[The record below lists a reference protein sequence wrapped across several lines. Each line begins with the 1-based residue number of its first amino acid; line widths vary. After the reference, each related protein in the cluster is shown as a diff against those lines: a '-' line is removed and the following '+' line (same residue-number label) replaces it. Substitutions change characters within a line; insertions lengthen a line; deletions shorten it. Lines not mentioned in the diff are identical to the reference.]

1 MRTTFISGLLALLPI
16 GLTLYLLWLLY
27 RLAYSLLGPQT
38 AFAGLMRSLIGRY
51 VPGTEVA
58 ITLTVVLLVGA
69 VARHW
74 VGRILLRGVE
84 RVLLAVPGVRNLY
97 WGTRQLA
104 HVVLHREQPFTK
116 GRRVVLVEFPQP
128 GSYALGILTN
138 EEVSGVSA
146 ACSPDMVSVYI
157 PTAPNPLSGYVLFLP
172 RSKTFPVALTAE
184 ECLSLILSGGLVV
197 RQPGL
202 GRRPPADD
210 PTQPAPG

>member
-38 AFAGLMRSLIGRY
+38 AFAGFMRSLIGRY

-74 VGRILLRGVE
+74 LGRILLRGVE
-84 RVLLAVPGVRNLY
+84 RVLLAIPGVRNLY

-116 GRRVVLVEFPQP
+116 GRRVVLAEFPHA

-138 EEVSGVSA
+138 EDVSGVSTV
-146 ACSPDMVSVYI
+146 CSPDMVSVYI

-197 RQPGL
+197 RQPNPA
-202 GRRPPADD
+202 RRPASD
-210 PTQPAPG
+210 PPREQSA